1 MNSWLKEGGVRERD
15 AIFAGAAVGAFV
27 GGAAAYLF
35 FTDPGRQMRDR
46 MEPAVDDLM
55 SEFQKFRRTLEKV
68 GDMANDGLR
77 AFNEFQQARGQTQF
91 PSGTRT
97 SH

>member
-1 MNSWLKEGGVRERD
+1 MLIKEGGVTDRN
-15 AIFAGAAVGAFV
+15 AICAGATIGALV

-35 FTDPGRQMRDR
+35 FTDGGRAVRDR
-46 MEPAVDDLM
+46 IEPAVDDLM
-55 SEFQKFRRTLEKV
+55 REFQKFRRTLEKV

-77 AFNEFQQARGQTQF
+77 AFNEFQQAREQTQF
-91 PSGTRT
+91 PPGTRT

>member
-1 MNSWLKEGGVRERD
+1 MTERSAVCAGGM
-15 AIFAGAAVGAFV
+15 IGALVGAT
-27 GGAAAYLF
+27 AAYLF
-35 FTDPGRQMRDR
+35 FTDKGRGMRDR

-55 SEFQKFRRTLEKV
+55 REFHKFRRTLEKV

-91 PSGTRT
+91 APGTRT

>member
-1 MNSWLKEGGVRERD
+1 MTERN
-15 AIFAGAAVGAFV
+15 AIWAGAAVGALV

-35 FTDPGRQMRDR
+35 FTDAGRHMRDR

-55 SEFQKFRRTLEKV
+55 GEFQKFRRTIEKV
-68 GDMANDGLR
+68 GDMANDVLR
-77 AFNEFQQARGQTQF
+77 AFNEFQQARSQSQF
-91 PSGTRT
+91 PSTNPT

>member
-1 MNSWLKEGGVRERD
+1 MPRKEESVTDQARLC
-15 AIFAGAAVGAFV
+15 AGASVGALV
-27 GGAAAYLF
+27 GALVAYLF
-35 FTDPGRQMRDR
+35 FTEGGRRMRDR

-55 SEFQKFRRTLEKV
+55 REFHKFRRTLEKV

-77 AFNEFQQARGQTQF
+77 AFNEFQAARGQSSF
-91 PSGTRT
+91 PPGPRT

>member
-1 MNSWLKEGGVRERD
+1 MGG
-15 AIFAGAAVGAFV
+15 AVGALV
-27 GGAAAYLF
+27 GAAGAFLF
-35 FTDPGRQMRDR
+35 FTDRGRSMRDR

-55 SEFQKFRRTLEKV
+55 REFQKFRRTLEKV

-77 AFNEFQQARGQTQF
+77 AFNEFQQARGQSEF
-91 PSGTRT
+91 PAGPRT

>member
-1 MNSWLKEGGVRERD
+1 MTERK
-15 AIFAGAAVGAFV
+15 AVCAGSMVGALI

-35 FTDPGRQMRDR
+35 FTERGRTMRDQV
-46 MEPAVDDLM
+46 EPMVDDLVR
-55 SEFQKFRRTLEKV
+55 EFHKFRRTLEKV

-91 PSGTRT
+91 APGTRT

>member
-1 MNSWLKEGGVRERD
+1 MTDQTRLC
-15 AIFAGAAVGAFV
+15 AGASVGALLGV
-27 GGAAAYLF
+27 LVAYLF
-35 FTDPGRQMRDR
+35 FTERGRGMRNR

-55 SEFQKFRRTLEKV
+55 SEFHKFRRTLEKV

-77 AFNEFQQARGQTQF
+77 AFNEFQTARGQGSY
-91 PSGTRT
+91 PPGPRT

>member
-1 MNSWLKEGGVRERD
+1 MTERT
-15 AIFAGAAVGAFV
+15 AIYTGAAVGALV
-27 GGAAAYLF
+27 GAATTYLF
-35 FTDPGRQMRDR
+35 FTDTGRSMRDR

-55 SEFQKFRRTLEKV
+55 REFQKFRRTLEKV

-77 AFNEFQQARGQTQF
+77 AFNEFQQARANPTQF
-91 PSGTRT
+91 PPGRT

>member
-1 MNSWLKEGGVRERD
+1 
-15 AIFAGAAVGAFV
+15 
-27 GGAAAYLF
+27 
-35 FTDPGRQMRDR
+35 

-55 SEFQKFRRTLEKV
+55 REFHKFRRTLEKV

-77 AFNEFQQARGQTQF
+77 AFNEFQAARGQSPF
-91 PSGTRT
+91 PPGPRT